1 MQFAGES
8 LVIHPSGKVLVK
20 ANDTEQLLLCDI
32 NLQEVQKI
40 RRNPDYLPLRRCT
53 SYKPKIPPD
62 HKPGGIFVSFDYH

>member
-20 ANDTEQLLLCDI
+20 ASDTEQLLLCDI

-40 RRNPDYLPLRRCT
+40 RRNPDYRARRR
-53 SYKPKIPPD
+53 PD
-62 HKPGGIFVSFDYH
+62 MHVI

>member
-20 ANDTEQLLLCDI
+20 ASDTEQLLLCDI

-40 RRNPDYLPLRRCT
+40 RRNPDYLSLR
-53 SYKPKIPPD
+53 SPD
-62 HKPGGIFVSFDYH
+62 MYVI